1 MIVLSFHLTSHQGH
15 IMLSTFTQKVA
26 GAIAFLCY
34 LLNTIFWLIPIVI
47 FSLLK
52 SIIPFK
58 TAQRVLNHLLD
69 GCASNWVSVNG
80 ITQQLIGNP
89 NIQVNSA
96 EGLSLNKWYMVISNH
111 QSWVDILVLQRVLN
125 GKIPFLKFFLKK
137 ELIWVPFLG
146 LAWWALDFPFMK
158 RYNKKFLAKNPHM
171 RGKDIETTKKACAK
185 FKHKPVSVMNFVEG
199 TRFTQ
204 HKHSQQASTFSHLL
218 KPKAGG
224 IAFALDAMN
233 GQLDTLVNVTI
244 YYPQGIPTFWEFI
257 SGQVQQIQVQITTQ
271 EINASYMGDYL
282 NDKAFQTNFQQWIN
296 ELWINK
302 DLELEE
308 LKQEQLND

>member
-1 MIVLSFHLTSHQGH
+1 MLTTS
-15 IMLSTFTQKVA
+15 MQKVA

-34 LLNTIFWLIPIVI
+34 LFNTIFWLLPIVF

-58 TAQRVLNHLLD
+58 AAQTILNHLLD
-69 GCASNWVSVNG
+69 GCASNWISVNG
-80 ITQQLIGNP
+80 LTQKLIGNP
-89 NIQVNSA
+89 EIQIKGI
-96 EGLSLNKWYMVISNH
+96 EGLSLDKWYMVISNH
-111 QSWVDILVLQRVLN
+111 QSWVDILILQRVLN
-125 GKIPFLKFFLKK
+125 RKIPFLKFFLKK
-137 ELIWVPFLG
+137 ELIFVPFLG

-158 RYNKKFLAKNPHM
+158 RYSKNFLQKNPHM

-199 TRFTQ
+199 TRFT
-204 HKHSQQASTFSHLL
+204 HEKHSQQNSTFTHLL

-244 YYPQGIPTFWEFI
+244 YYPQGIPTFWQFI
-257 SGQVQQIQVQITTQ
+257 SGQVQQVQVQITTQ
-271 EINASYMGDYL
+271 DINASYIGDYS
-282 NDKAFQTNFQQWIN
+282 NDKAFQTNFQHWVN
-296 ELWINK
+296 ELWVSK
-302 DLELEE
+302 DQELDV
-308 LKQEQLND
+308 LKQAQLND

>member
-1 MIVLSFHLTSHQGH
+1 
-15 IMLSTFTQKVA
+15 MLSIFTQKVA

-34 LLNTIFWLIPIVI
+34 LFNTIFWLIPILI
-47 FSLLK
+47 LSFLKTLLPFSATQKAL
-52 SIIPFK
+52 S
-58 TAQRVLNHLLD
+58 QLLD
-69 GCASNWVSVNG
+69 GCASNWILVNG
-80 ITQQLIGNP
+80 LTQKLIGNP
-89 NIQVNSA
+89 DIQVNGI
-96 EGLSLNKWYMVISNH
+96 EELSLNKWYMVISNH
-111 QSWVDILVLQRVLN
+111 QTWVDILVLQRVLN

-137 ELIWVPFLG
+137 ELIFVPFLG

-158 RYNKKFLAKNPHM
+158 RYSKQFLAKNPHM

-204 HKHSQQASTFSHLL
+204 HKHTQQASTFNHLL

-244 YYPQGIPTFWEFI
+244 YYPQGIPTFWQFI
-257 SGQVQQIQVQITTQ
+257 SGQVQQIQVQVTTHD
-271 EINASYMGDYL
+271 ISSDYIGDYL
-282 NDKAFQTNFQQWIN
+282 NDKAFQAEFQQWIN
-296 ELWINK
+296 ALWVNK
-302 DLELEE
+302 DQALAQ
-308 LKQEQLND
+308 LKQASLND

>member
-1 MIVLSFHLTSHQGH
+1 
-15 IMLSTFTQKVA
+15 MLSTSMQKVA

-34 LLNTIFWLIPIVI
+34 LFNTIFWLIPIVF

-58 TAQRVLNHLLD
+58 AAQTILNHLLD
-69 GCASNWVSVNG
+69 GCASNWISVNG
-80 ITQQLIGNP
+80 LTQKLIGNP
-89 NIQVNSA
+89 EIQVKGI
-96 EGLSLNKWYMVISNH
+96 EGLSLDKWYMVISNH
-111 QSWVDILVLQRVLN
+111 QSWVDILILQRVLN
-125 GKIPFLKFFLKK
+125 RKIPFLKFFLKK
-137 ELIWVPFLG
+137 ELIFVPFLG

-158 RYNKKFLAKNPHM
+158 RYSKNFLQKNPHM

-199 TRFTQ
+199 TRFT
-204 HKHSQQASTFSHLL
+204 HEKHSQQNSTFTHLL

-244 YYPQGIPTFWEFI
+244 YYPQGIPTFWQFI
-257 SGQVQQIQVQITTQ
+257 SGQVQQVQVQITTQ
-271 EINASYMGDYL
+271 DINASYIGDYS
-282 NDKAFQTNFQQWIN
+282 NDKTFQTNFQHWVN
-296 ELWINK
+296 ELWVNK
-302 DLELEE
+302 DQELDV
-308 LKQEQLND
+308 LKQAQLND